1 MSLDDLQVP
10 TLKELYRSL
19 WRRGPGE
26 RIELEVMRD
35 SKLKRLDVTGG
46 NRADFYKQIS

>member
-1 MSLDDLQVP
+1 
-10 TLKELYRSL
+10 
-19 WRRGPGE
+19 
-26 RIELEVMRD
+26 MRD